1 MTTYRSGTHSVYL
14 LHAHLVFVTK
24 YRRKVFNQA
33 ILEHLRA
40 VFEQVCNQWETHLV
54 EFEGEEDHVHLL
66 INYPPKL
73 ALSLL
78 VNRLKGVSSRVI
90 HQQQYPSIQRQL
102 WGGALWSNSY
112 FVSSCGGAPI
122 EIIRQYIEN
131 QATPQH

>member
-1 MTTYRSGTHSVYL
+1 MTTYRSGAHSVYL

-90 HQQQYPSIQRQL
+90 RQQQYPSIQRQF
-102 WGGALWSNSY
+102 WGGTL
-112 FVSSCGGAPI
+112 
-122 EIIRQYIEN
+122 
-131 QATPQH
+131 